1 VSVGALQELRVKSDI
16 GGGIPVIDTGIWPQ
30 FPTDL
35 LSVMIVLATQA
46 KGTVL
51 FFEKL
56 YESRLYFVD
65 RLIVMGANGVICDPH
80 RVVISGP
87 SRLHGIE
94 MNSPDIRA
102 GIALVGAALC
112 APGPQRHPQH
122 PFRRPRLRTHRGEV
136 YALSAPT
143 VQRVPDTSRVRPQ
156 QDGELRAAGRVIR
169 PCASVGSVWSVWSVP

>member
-1 VSVGALQELRVKSDI
+1 VSVRALQELRVKSDI
-16 GGGIPVIDTGIWPQ
+16 GGGIPTIDTGIWPQ

-46 KGTVL
+46 QGTVL

-87 SRLHGIE
+87 SKLHGIE

-112 APGPQRHPQH
+112 AQGRSIIRNIR
-122 PFRRPRLRTHRGEV
+122 FVDRGYERIEEKLR
-136 YALSAPT
+136 ALGAD
-143 VQRVPDTSRVRPQ
+143 VQRVPDTSP
-156 QDGELRAAGRVIR
+156 G
-169 PCASVGSVWSVWSVP
+169 